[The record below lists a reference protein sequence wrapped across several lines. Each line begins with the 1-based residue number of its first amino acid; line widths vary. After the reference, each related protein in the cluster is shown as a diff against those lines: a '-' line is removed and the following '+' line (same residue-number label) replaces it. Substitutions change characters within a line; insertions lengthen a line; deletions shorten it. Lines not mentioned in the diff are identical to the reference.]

1 MCVKAA
7 DMLIGYP
14 NLHAMMICIFTREL
28 TLYSTFNSIRS
39 RMSEDAVSLNKITK
53 FTIRFLKSYIYI
65 KKRCPLIKLKL
76 IFLTMPTPHLSFNFA
91 NLDF

>member
-28 TLYSTFNSIRS
+28 TLYSTFNSIGS
-39 RMSEDAVSLNKITK
+39 SMLEDAVSLNKIKKLTN
-53 FTIRFLKSYIYI
+53 RFLKSYIKI
-65 KKRCPLIKLKL
+65 KKRCPLL
-76 IFLTMPTPHLSFNFA
+76 
-91 NLDF
+91 